1 MNFHTRP
8 EWQNVE
14 VQSINRLPAHSPWGN
29 SYAMSLD
36 GAWRFML
43 CEHPSL
49 LPAGFYLPDY
59 NDEGW
64 REISVPGNWELQG
77 EGEPIYTT
85 GVQSGPAERWPGL
98 PEPDAATE

>member
-43 CEHPSL
+43 TYCAP
-49 LPAGFYLPDY
+49 
-59 NDEGW
+59 
-64 REISVPGNWELQG
+64 
-77 EGEPIYTT
+77 
-85 GVQSGPAERWPGL
+85 
-98 PEPDAATE
+98 